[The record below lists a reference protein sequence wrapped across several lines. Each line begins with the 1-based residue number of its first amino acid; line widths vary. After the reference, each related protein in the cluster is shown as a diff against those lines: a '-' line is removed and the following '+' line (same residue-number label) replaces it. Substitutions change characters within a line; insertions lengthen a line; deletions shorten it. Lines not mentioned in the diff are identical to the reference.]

1 MAEVEGQRRV
11 VVGGRRAWDA
21 CGTQCGAAERAPCK
35 QASGAS
41 RAEGGALLIVGGR
54 PARNRQKQGK
64 ENSRTK
70 GVRAVDSPAHLR
82 HRLRSAALLGPMQ
95 GQMAAQNGRPANMRP
110 GDWMC
115 PSCNNHNYADKVR
128 CNRCKMPKPDTFDP
142 FAMRQAKLRPLRS
155 WG

>member
-1 MAEVEGQRRV
+1 
-11 VVGGRRAWDA
+11 
-21 CGTQCGAAERAPCK
+21 
-35 QASGAS
+35 
-41 RAEGGALLIVGGR
+41 
-54 PARNRQKQGK
+54 
-64 ENSRTK
+64 
-70 GVRAVDSPAHLR
+70 
-82 HRLRSAALLGPMQ
+82 
-95 GQMAAQNGRPANMRP
+95 MRP

>member
-1 MAEVEGQRRV
+1 MASAQFTPLLIELRR
-11 VVGGRRAWDA
+11 RLSA
-21 CGTQCGAAERAPCK
+21 
-35 QASGAS
+35 AS
-41 RAEGGALLIVGGR
+41 RA
-54 PARNRQKQGK
+54 
-64 ENSRTK
+64 
-70 GVRAVDSPAHLR
+70 
-82 HRLRSAALLGPMQ
+82 PMQ